1 MVIEVSM
8 IEVYCLGTEV
18 FSLNYITMVSGGVR
32 TLKEKLEEIEDD
44 NNHVSVNRLGVS
56 DCAQYFVLM
65 FTHHV

>member
-1 MVIEVSM
+1 MVIEVSI
-8 IEVYCLGTEV
+8 IEVYYLRTEV

-32 TLKEKLEEIEDD
+32 ALKEKLEEIEDD

-65 FTHHV
+65 FAHHV

>member
-1 MVIEVSM
+1 MLKNRGVFIEL
-8 IEVYCLGTEV
+8 Y
-18 FSLNYITMVSGGVR
+18 NQVSGGVR

-44 NNHVSVNRLGVS
+44 DNHVSVNRLGVS